1 MSIEQQIAEL
11 IEEGKQLEAEQVTD
25 TVEEEATEVVSEEE
39 NLDEANAVTKDASAP
54 ESMNDIDAEEDDE
67 EDNADNKK
75 AADAKNDEV
84 KTKKSSNEAN
94 KNANA
99 GDQAMNKIKESMK
112 EDLDAMFNGEELSED
127 FRSKAETIFEAAVV
141 SRIKE
146 EVAKLEESY
155 EEKLVEATEEIAE
168 GLVEKIDGY
177 LGLMVEQWMEQN
189 ALALE
194 SGMKSDITEGF
205 INGLKNLFEEHYIEL
220 PEERFDVLGDMESR
234 VEELEGKL
242 SESVDTQIA
251 YKSELDAL
259 KKAQAIAEASDGLTD
274 TEVEKFYALAE
285 EISYEDVDTF
295 GTKLQTIRE
304 NYFVSKAKADVES
317 VVTDEPVAEEKVL
330 SESMNR
336 YTQAIGKTTFN

>member
-11 IEEGKQLEAEQVTD
+11 IEEGKQLEAEQITD

-259 KKAQAIAEASDGLTD
+259 KKAQAIAEASEGLTD
-274 TEVEKFYALAE
+274 TEVEKFHALAE

-330 SESMNR
+330 SESMSR